1 LKQKKIM
8 QNSNLPHTKQM
19 FDFLFGK
26 KRKTK
31 RKVTRRQ
38 VTRRRKP
45 RRYNVPG
52 SPCNKLKRAMCKSKN
67 ECSYVTRRGC
77 RRKGVR
83 KTKESGFFS
92 SPEPEG
98 VITDEMKADAH
109 IAATQVAN
117 DAALASANSGADAN
131 QIISSARE
139 AGAETVKKYLEERR
153 VPSGDISSFVKEWT
167 EDFNTTASAF
177 GRALRRQRNAGFG
190 RTRFGFGF
198 GECSDHKDVSAC
210 MNHTASGKY
219 PCSWLNKSLNRCQKR
234 KNGPVSHAKASSEGM
249 YAHYITGG
257 GGDRGESGGAIA
269 AATVMSSLNDI
280 DESEEQ
286 SEPVSGSAARGIYTC
301 VGRDQ
306 KTCGGNPNCKWQ
318 PKANNGAGRCIRQIG
333 HGGGDQYE
341 GPIGEGAEFGRR
353 YRFGNTCGA
362 MKQPMMGVPSF
373 GRRRMYSFGNTCGSG
388 PMKQQMMGVPSF
400 GKKKRS
406 SRRKGTRKGKS
417 ARKPPASLLRRC
429 KKYHIKTTKKSGK
442 RRVYRKISLLKK
454 LLNKKLKK
462 LKKAKKSRKM
472 KRRN

>member
-1 LKQKKIM
+1 
-8 QNSNLPHTKQM
+8 M
-19 FDFLFGK
+19 FEFLFGK

-31 RKVTRRQ
+31 RKVTRRR
-38 VTRRRKP
+38 VSRRRTVK
-45 RRYNVPG
+45 RYNVAG
-52 SPCNKLKRAMCKSKN
+52 SPCNQLKRSVCKSKN
-67 ECSYVTRRGC
+67 ECSYVMRRGC
-77 RRKGVR
+77 RRKGMR

-92 SPEPEG
+92 SSEPEG

-117 DAALASANSGADAN
+117 DAALASANSGADSN
-131 QIISSARE
+131 QIISSARD

-153 VPSGDISSFVKEWT
+153 VPSGDISSFVEEWT
-167 EDFNTTASAF
+167 NDFNATASAF
-177 GRALRRQRNAGFG
+177 GRALRRQRIAGFG
-190 RTRFGFGF
+190 QTRFGD
-198 GECSDHKDVSAC
+198 CSDHKDVSAC

-234 KNGPVSHAKASSEGM
+234 KNGPVSRAKASSEGM

-269 AATVMSSLNDI
+269 AATVMSSLDDI
-280 DESEEQ
+280 DESEER
-286 SEPVSGSAARGIYTC
+286 SEPVSGSSARGIYTC

-306 KTCGGNPNCKWQ
+306 KTCGGNPNCQWQ
-318 PKANNGAGRCIRQIG
+318 SKANSGAGRCIRQVDHFKG
-333 HGGGDQYE
+333 VQYE

-353 YRFGNTCGA
+353 YRFGNTCGV

-373 GRRRMYSFGNTCGSG
+373 GRRRMYSFGNTCGV
-388 PMKQQMMGVPSF
+388 MKQPMMGVPSF

-406 SRRKGTRKGKS
+406 SRQVTHHRKGTRKGKS

-429 KKYHIKTTKKSGK
+429 KKYRIKTTKKSGK
-442 RRVYRKISLLKK
+442 RRVYRKVSVLKK

-462 LKKAKKSRKM
+462 LKKSKKM